1 MVDRAETKIYKTDG
15 RHFLYLP
22 KNLITDSQFPLE
34 PGKKVKVLIS
44 KSVLVIQSEDEEGD
58 YEYIRVP
65 KELYVRF
72 DRLLEETAAPYRD
85 PEDYIVEHLR
95 EAVEKHEEW
104 KREMKKIGGGS
115 GGGL

>member
-34 PGKKVKVLIS
+34 PGKKVTVLIS
-44 KSVLVIQSEDEEGD
+44 KSVLVIQSEDEED
-58 YEYIRVP
+58 YEYIRIP
-65 KELYVRF
+65 RELYVKF
-72 DRLLEETAAPYRD
+72 DRLLEEVAAPYRN
-85 PEDYIVEHLR
+85 PEDYIIEHLR

-104 KREMKKIGGGS
+104 KRQQEEEGEAR
-115 GGGL
+115 